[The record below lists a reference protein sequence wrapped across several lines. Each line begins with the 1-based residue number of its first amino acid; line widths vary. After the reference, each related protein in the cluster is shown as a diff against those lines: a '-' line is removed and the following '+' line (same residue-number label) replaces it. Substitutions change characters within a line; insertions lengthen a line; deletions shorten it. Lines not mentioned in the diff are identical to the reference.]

1 MVRNSTRSRI
11 MSPGL
16 ALLVLSLWLFVML
29 LKAISRQIK
38 MNTINEVGKT
48 VYQLLIEAG
57 FNYFQAQLITAQA
70 AHETANFTSTV
81 FIQNKNLFG
90 YKFVG
95 QKIAKGERY
104 GHAYYESIEDSIQ
117 DYKRY
122 YNLNKYP
129 SSFAGV
135 VEFVKALKE
144 KHYFEAPEQEYING
158 VRHFYNLYFNG
169 E

>member
-11 MSPGL
+11 MLPGL

-48 VYQLLIEAG
+48 VYQLLIEEG
-57 FNYFQAQLITAQA
+57 FNYIQAQLITAQA
-70 AHETANFTSTV
+70 AHETANFTSNV
-81 FIQNKNLFG
+81 FIENKNLFG
-90 YKFVG
+90 YKYVG
-95 QKIAKGERY
+95 QSSAEGEKNGY
-104 GHAYYESIEDSIQ
+104 AYYENIEDSIQ

-122 YNLNKYP
+122 YIGKKYP

-144 KHYFEAPEQEYING
+144 KHYFEAPVEEYIKG
-158 VRHFYNLYFNG
+158 VTHFYKLYFNG
-169 E
+169 